1 MCRTISTIRD
11 GGFPRQSTTSGNPR
25 RRSRW
30 ESTLAKP
37 RSSYGRSRSASITSP
52 TLTVPP
58 FKSRRSDSTRC
69 RSKGSPD
76 LFPLFELEHGTQ
88 RATPLDLLADPVL
101 PLEDVERAVR
111 HLDGLFARH
120 DDQPG
125 LVPHDPVAHAHFL
138 AAALDLAPDFPEAL
152 RLARMGGHMA
162 AEAGEVQLEDR
173 VEVPYGA
180 VDHDPGHALH
190 EAGGRRELPPDR
202 GRPTADI
209 DHDHVPGIRAVDR
222 LHGLRPIPVR
232 RLDGHGRSDEF
243 RPVPDPGD
251 EARHHAALLHRIRE
265 VRRGDL
271 PESVADIRIRV
282 LLVKARRD
290 RFPLEDRFLDRAR
303 CVGHVLRFDDCAAD
317 DDDRGARL
325 QRLAYGLRIQATRH
339 GDRERRRRRHRL
351 QLLEWR
357 VRDPPF
363 LYPYGPVLIVH
374 TQPFQLLCPGRLFGT
389 PRPIPHHVRSQPP

>member
-11 GGFPRQSTTSGNPR
+11 GVFPRHSTTSGNPR

-37 RSSYGRSRSASITSP
+37 RSLYGRSRRASITSP
-52 TLTVPP
+52 TLTVPA

-69 RSKGSPD
+69 RSNASPD

-111 HLDGLFARH
+111 HLDRLFARH

-125 LVPHDPVAHAHFL
+125 LVAHNPVARVHFL
-138 AAALDLAPDFPEAL
+138 AAALDLAPDLPEAF
-152 RLARMGGHMA
+152 RLARVGGHVS
-162 AEAGEVQLEDR
+162 AEAGEVQLDDR

-180 VDHDPGHALH
+180 INHDPGHTFH
-190 EAGGRRELPPDR
+190 EAGVRRELAPYR
-202 GRPTADI
+202 CRPTADI
-209 DHDHVPGIRAVDR
+209 DHDDVAGLRAVDR
-222 LHGLRPIPVR
+222 LHRLRPIPVR

-251 EARHHAALLHRIRE
+251 EACHHAALLHR
-265 VRRGDL
+265 VRQVRSGDF
-271 PESVADIRIRV
+271 PEGVADIRLRV
-282 LLVKARRD
+282 LLVKARWD
-290 RFPLEDRFLDRAR
+290 RFPLEDRFLDRAC
-303 CVGHVLRFDDCAAD
+303 CVGHVLRLDDGAAY

-325 QRLAYGLRIQATRH
+325 QRLPHRLRIQPARH
-339 GDRERRRRRHRL
+339 SDRERRRRGHRL
-351 QLLEWR
+351 QFLEWR
-357 VRDPPF
+357 GGAHLF
-363 LYPYGPVLIVH
+363 LDGQRTGPV
-374 TQPFQLLCPGRLFGT
+374 G
-389 PRPIPHHVRSQPP
+389 